1 MKSHEGN
8 LVAFVVGGYKFTIK
22 FFVKVLTLK
31 QVSDNII
38 RA

>member
-1 MKSHEGN
+1 MKSHEGD
-8 LVAFVVGGYKFTIK
+8 LVAFVVGVYKITIK